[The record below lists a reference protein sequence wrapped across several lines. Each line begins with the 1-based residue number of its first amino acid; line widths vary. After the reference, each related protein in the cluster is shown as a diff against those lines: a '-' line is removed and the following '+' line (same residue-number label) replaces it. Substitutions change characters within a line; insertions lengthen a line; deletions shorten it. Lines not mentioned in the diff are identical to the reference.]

1 MKNPPMKEPFVR
13 VPHRLIRTL
22 TPPELQVWCAIQL
35 HAPTFT
41 VRTDTL
47 AKDLKKDPSGIR
59 KIIKRLTDLKLVNV
73 TVIPSK
79 ITGMHDAHQYHA
91 LLPKKKK

>member
-1 MKNPPMKEPFVR
+1 MKEPFVR

-41 VRTDTL
+41 VRTDIL
-47 AKDLKKDPSGIR
+47 AKDLKKI
-59 KIIKRLTDLKLVNV
+59 LLAYEKL
-73 TVIPSK
+73 
-79 ITGMHDAHQYHA
+79 
-91 LLPKKKK
+91 